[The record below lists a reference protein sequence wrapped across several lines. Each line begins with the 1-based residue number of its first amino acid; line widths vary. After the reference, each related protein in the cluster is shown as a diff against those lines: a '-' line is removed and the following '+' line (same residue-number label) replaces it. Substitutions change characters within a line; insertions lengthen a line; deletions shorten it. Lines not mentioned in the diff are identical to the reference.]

1 MKRFKSL
8 FMLGVLAMGLGLTSC
23 SSDDPLSSSTAAEKG
38 NTYVAV
44 SLSMPANGSTRA
56 LPDDYNYIGEWAGKD
71 DIKTVDIYLV
81 DAIKATVTS
90 SHFTVGTA
98 DTDAYKV
105 SQSTDDGS
113 KTVVLTPTTAIQT
126 TVGAKEVYVVV
137 NATSYITT
145 ALASTD
151 ASAFDQAYHTA
162 ALELANSGTST
173 SVATSASKIAEAE
186 SGTDSN
192 SQDAIAMTNTSDV
205 TIDVKPNVTSDNA
218 LASTNPQNR
227 ASVQVQRAVARVM
240 VTTAPDSYQVKSSTG
255 TVLGT
260 VSDIKWALAQGE
272 NSLFVQ
278 QNSGYTTPY
287 SAWVPA
293 STGGDADYI
302 NKAGGKYDYSG
313 LFENPASAP
322 ETISG
327 TTVPTLSDYKA
338 LDEAGNNKDA
348 VLKSL
353 GLDDNAVNGKFILPT
368 THKYADAP
376 ATTSAYTGGYRKGNT
391 AYVLVRAK
399 FTPDPSAYADGGTP
413 NTNKDG
419 TFFLGANGKY
429 YTTAANAVNPK
440 TGGVA
445 GQTVAKYVGGKV
457 LYYAWLNPDN
467 VATPYNSP
475 VLRNNIYH
483 IHITGFKTIGTNWNP
498 LYPENP
504 DTTNPTNPDPKPQA
518 DPTDPNYPKEPTNPI
533 DPNDP
538 LTTPE
543 TWMSVDV
550 TVLPWQVH
558 SYGVDLGI

>member
-1 MKRFKSL
+1 
-8 FMLGVLAMGLGLTSC
+8 MLGVLAMGLGLTSC

-56 LPDDYNYIGEWAGKD
+56 LPDDYNLIGEWAGKD
-71 DIKTVDIYLV
+71 EIQNVAVYIVGDGVVSTGQYSAGDFTIANDNTTNKLTLTPKKAIKTTPGDKQIYAL
-81 DAIKATVTS
+81 IN
-90 SHFTVGTA
+90 GTQP
-98 DTDAYKV
+98 V
-105 SQSTDDGS
+105 
-113 KTVVLTPTTAIQT
+113 I
-126 TVGAKEVYVVV
+126 
-137 NATSYITT
+137 N
-145 ALASTD
+145 ALATANPD
-151 ASAFDQAYHTA
+151 DFAKAYQTA
-162 ALELANSGTST
+162 ALTLENSGSAASVST
-173 SVATSASKIAEAE
+173 SVSKLI
-186 SGTDSN
+186 GTPSTAGEDV
-192 SQDAIAMTNTSDV
+192 IAMTNAADSKLTV
-205 TIDVKPNVTSDNA
+205 TAGVTSEQA
-218 LASTNPQNR
+218 LDATNPQNR
-227 ASVQVQRAVARVM
+227 AHVQVQRAVARVM
-240 VTTAPDSYQVKSSTG
+240 VTTASDSYKVISSTG

-278 QNSGYTTPY
+278 QNSGYTTPS

-302 NKAGGKYDYSG
+302 NNAGGKYDYSG
-313 LFENPASAP
+313 LFENPASGK

-327 TTVPTLSDYKA
+327 TTVPTLDKYKDPTA
-338 LDEAGNNKDA
+338 AGIGDSSI
-348 VLKSL
+348 LS
-353 GLDDNAVNGKFILPT
+353 GKFILPT
-368 THKYADAP
+368 THAYGADGSS
-376 ATTSAYTGGYRKGNT
+376 TGYRKGNT

-399 FTPDPSAYADGGTP
+399 FTPAAYADGGTA
-413 NTNKDG
+413 NTDG
-419 TFFLGANGKY
+419 TFYVGANGKY
-429 YTTAANAVNPK
+429 YTTADNAVDPAK
-440 TGGVA
+440 GGVA

-504 DTTNPTNPDPKPQA
+504 NATNPANPDPKPQA

>member
-1 MKRFKSL
+1 
-8 FMLGVLAMGLGLTSC
+8 MLGVLAMGLGLTSC

-56 LPDDYNYIGEWAGKD
+56 LPNDYNYIGEWAGKD

-81 DAIKATVTS
+81 DAIKATVAHS
-90 SHFTVGTA
+90 SFSVGEKGDYT
-98 DTDAYKV
+98 V
-105 SQSTDDGS
+105 SQSTDGS
-113 KTVVLTPTTAIQT
+113 NTVVLTPTKAIQT

-137 NATSYITT
+137 NTTPDITN
-145 ALASTD
+145 ALVSTD

-162 ALELANSGTST
+162 ALKLANSETSP
-173 SVATSASKIAEAE
+173 VATSASKIAEVE

-205 TIDVKPNVTSDNA
+205 TIDVKPNVTSDDA
-218 LASTNPQNR
+218 LTAKNPQNR

-240 VTTAPDSYQVKSSTG
+240 VTTASDSYQVKSSTG

-278 QNSGYTTPY
+278 QNSGYTTPS

-302 NKAGGKYDYSG
+302 NNAGGKYDYSG

-322 ETISG
+322 ETVSG
-327 TTVPTLSDYKA
+327 TTVPTLDKYKEPTA
-338 LDEAGNNKDA
+338 AGIGDSSI
-348 VLKSL
+348 L
-353 GLDDNAVNGKFILPT
+353 NGKFILPT
-368 THKYADAP
+368 THAYGADGSS
-376 ATTSAYTGGYRKGNT
+376 TGYRKGNT

-399 FTPDPSAYADGGTP
+399 FTPAAYADGGTA
-413 NTNKDG
+413 NTDG

-429 YTTAANAVNPK
+429 YTTADNAVDPAK
-440 TGGVA
+440 GGVA

-498 LYPENP
+498 LYPEDPNA
-504 DTTNPTNPDPKPQA
+504 TNPTNPDPKPQA
-518 DPTDPNYPKEPTNPI
+518 NPNDPNYPKEPTNPI